1 MKRRELEETETV
13 RYSLALLSARVF
25 RLVDISLRLKR
36 QTTLASTFPL
46 AVLGRHA
53 KRNSVRQTIH
63 KKDHCHFLYT
73 VCKVSAL
80 SALTVFMS
88 CTCKNPQ
95 FKYNFQVKLELNDT
109 AYDLHASAPIFKLPS
124 KKLWALLTKFL
135 LIFQHWKWNTIWK
148 WKPHLPH

>member
-1 MKRRELEETETV
+1 MYSYNMQLNYIWINPLWCIKCCSQCLLKLKILVGVSLQTVHLHRHRIFILNVMKRRELEETETV

-63 KKDHCHFLYT
+63 KKDHT
-73 VCKVSAL
+73 VIFSIQC
-80 SALTVFMS
+80 
-88 CTCKNPQ
+88 
-95 FKYNFQVKLELNDT
+95 VK
-109 AYDLHASAPIFKLPS
+109 
-124 KKLWALLTKFL
+124 
-135 LIFQHWKWNTIWK
+135 
-148 WKPHLPH
+148 